1 MSSVFYRHESNLT
14 MVKKGIKTVVKESVL
29 DGTKGVSFV
38 FLEKN
43 GEKFYR
49 ISGKQLESGEYEIK
63 EKKDNDETTSE
74 MKEGDVMKL
83 IAKNK
88 KLAFIENYMK
98 KERSVLLKEQKE
110 GGAKKGSK
118 KVRKT
123 SKSGGSKKTSKKT
136 SKKVKK
142 TSKIG
147 GSKKTSKKTS
157 KKVKKTSK
165 IGGAKKTTKKTS
177 KKVKKTSKKA

>member
-49 ISGKQLESGEYEIK
+49 ISGKQLESGEYEVK

-123 SKSGGSKKTSKKT
+123 SKSGGSKKTSKK
-136 SKKVKK
+136 
-142 TSKIG
+142 
-147 GSKKTSKKTS
+147 
-157 KKVKKTSK
+157 VKKTSK